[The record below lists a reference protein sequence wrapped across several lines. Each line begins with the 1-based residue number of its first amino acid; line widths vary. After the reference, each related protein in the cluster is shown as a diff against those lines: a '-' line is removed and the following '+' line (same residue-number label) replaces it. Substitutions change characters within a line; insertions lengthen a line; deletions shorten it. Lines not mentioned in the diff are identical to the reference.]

1 MSDRP
6 PLSCGY
12 AVDKYRPGAPVVV
25 RFSVDRMALIVR
37 NPNARVRKEAIVE
50 NRGITERTCSLRYFL
65 HRQKIDHSLH
75 NPPVLTSTI
84 TDLEFY
90 RR

>member
-1 MSDRP
+1 MS
-6 PLSCGY
+6 SESSAACGY
-12 AVDKYRPGAPVVV
+12 AVDKYRPGAREVV

-50 NRGITERTCSLRYFL
+50 NRGITEQTCSLRYFL
-65 HRQKIDHSLH
+65 HQQKVDHSLH

-84 TDLEFY
+84 TDLEFS